1 MPITHVFEE
10 VGVHNVAV
18 TVTNNATG
26 CHDKVEFEIVVQ
38 GIPDPIN
45 NVFTPNGDGKNDEF
59 GFGEIGMK
67 DVEVAIYNRWGEEVY
82 SWEGSDQTWDGKGS
96 NGQDLSEGVY
106 FYVIKALAEDG
117 YFHEKKGTVT
127 LLR

>member
-1 MPITHVFEE
+1 MKNNLYILMMLSIGLIITSCSDDEE
-10 VGVHNVAV
+10 VIN
-18 TVTNNATG
+18 
-26 CHDKVEFEIVVQ
+26 
-38 GIPDPIN
+38 PDPIN

-82 SWEGSDQTWDGKGS
+82 SWEGSDQTWDGKGT